1 MRKLDLFPRRPL
13 RERVRAAVTR
23 WLRQTFG
30 LVPAG
35 DHAELQARYGA
46 AVKEHAAE
54 VAQIT
59 RKVDE
64 LWPIML
70 RLRRESDSLP
80 GNRITIQVDL
90 ETHMLRAFREFDFE
104 YLGQSLARQIA
115 HKITGALMRGEISQ
129 PIAQRPYQRNPYD
142 APVSYQKEPGHRSE
156 SSDA

>member
-1 MRKLDLFPRRPL
+1 MRKLNLFPRRTL

-35 DHAELQARYGA
+35 DHAALQARYDA
-46 AVKEHAAE
+46 AVKERAAE

-59 RKVDE
+59 RKVDD

-70 RLRRESDSLP
+70 RLRREADGAP
-80 GNRITIQVDL
+80 GNRIAVQVDL
-90 ETHMLRAFREFDFE
+90 DTYMLRAFREFDFE
-104 YLGQSLARQIA
+104 YLCQSLARRIA
-115 HKITGALMRGEISQ
+115 SQITGALMRGEISQ
-129 PIAQRPYQRNPYD
+129 PIARRPYQRNPYD